1 MKSEWFVASN
11 PIDPAKGLMMYQAQ
25 RIKDTSA
32 VDHSGN
38 REYAGSWYKD
48 KADAQAVA
56 DEMNEMEASND
67 AVGSLPR
74 DCRRH
79 PADVARSSHRHRRI

>member
-1 MKSEWFVASN
+1 MQSEWFVSIN
-11 PIDPAKGLMMYQAQ
+11 PIPIDQGKRIMMYQAQ

-38 REYAGSWYKD
+38 REYAGTLYRD

-56 DEMNEMEASND
+56 DEMNAKEA
-67 AVGSLPR
+67 AE
-74 DCRRH
+74 
-79 PADVARSSHRHRRI
+79 

>member
-1 MKSEWFVASN
+1 MKSEWRISSQYLGGRKV
-11 PIDPAKGLMMYQAQ
+11 YQVY
-25 RIKDTSA
+25 RIKDMRI

-67 AVGSLPR
+67 ADGGGK
-74 DCRRH
+74 
-79 PADVARSSHRHRRI
+79 

>member
-56 DEMNEMEASND
+56 EEMNEMEASND
-67 AVGSLPR
+67 ADGGGK
-74 DCRRH
+74 
-79 PADVARSSHRHRRI
+79 

>member
-1 MKSEWFVASN
+1 MKSKWFVSSN
-11 PIDPAKGLMMYQAQ
+11 PIAGVMMYQAQ

-38 REYAGSWYKD
+38 REYAGSWYED

-56 DEMNEMEASND
+56 DALNAKEKA
-67 AVGSLPR
+67 
-74 DCRRH
+74 
-79 PADVARSSHRHRRI
+79 

>member
-1 MKSEWFVASN
+1 
-11 PIDPAKGLMMYQAQ
+11 MYQAQ

-38 REYAGSWYKD
+38 REYAGDFYED

-56 DEMNEMEASND
+56 DEMNAKEAHN
-67 AVGSLPR
+67 V
-74 DCRRH
+74 
-79 PADVARSSHRHRRI
+79 

>member
-1 MKSEWFVASN
+1 MKSEWFVSSN
-11 PIDPAKGLMMYQAQ
+11 LIDPAKGLMMYQAQ

-67 AVGSLPR
+67 ADGGGK
-74 DCRRH
+74 
-79 PADVARSSHRHRRI
+79 

>member
-1 MKSEWFVASN
+1 MKSKWFVSSN
-11 PIDPAKGLMMYQAQ
+11 LIAGIMMYQAQ

-38 REYAGSWYKD
+38 REYVGSWYED

-56 DEMNEMEASND
+56 DALNAKEKA
-67 AVGSLPR
+67 
-74 DCRRH
+74 
-79 PADVARSSHRHRRI
+79 

>member
-1 MKSEWFVASN
+1 MKSKWFVASI
-11 PIDPAKGLMMYQAQ
+11 PIDPVKRIMMYQAQ

-38 REYAGSWYKD
+38 REYAGTLYRD

-56 DEMNEMEASND
+56 DEMNAKEA
-67 AVGSLPR
+67 AK
-74 DCRRH
+74 
-79 PADVARSSHRHRRI
+79 